1 MKWHIALGM
10 LSFVALSAIL
20 GILGFNELARMQAFR
35 EATAAREIEAG
46 ALTFENNCRPCHG
59 PQGKGIE
66 GVAPA
71 INAADLFNGDRL
83 KSIGFAGTV
92 EDYVAGVIA
101 AGRPMPTAG
110 TTYPQRMPTWSQR
123 FGGPLREDQ
132 IDSVV
137 LFIMNWRDTALA
149 EAAPVVTAPAGGG
162 VGTDLTMA
170 LPTGDA
176 ANGKSLTE
184 GALGCVGCHVLAAVG
199 PAWLAQAGQPG
210 IGARAETAFAAP
222 DYTGKAQSAEQ
233 YLIESVVQSNA
244 FVGPGFQ
251 PNIMPANYGERLSA
265 QDLADIL
272 AYLKTLK

>member
-1 MKWHIALGM
+1 
-10 LSFVALSAIL
+10 
-20 GILGFNELARMQAFR
+20 
-35 EATAAREIEAG
+35 
-46 ALTFENNCRPCHG
+46 
-59 PQGKGIE
+59 
-66 GVAPA
+66 
-71 INAADLFNGDRL
+71 
-83 KSIGFAGTV
+83 
-92 EDYVAGVIA
+92 
-101 AGRPMPTAG
+101 
-110 TTYPQRMPTWSQR
+110 
-123 FGGPLREDQ
+123 
-132 IDSVV
+132 VV

-149 EAAPVVTAPAGGG
+149 EAAPVVTSPAGGG
-162 VGTDLTMA
+162 VGTELTMA
-170 LPTGDA
+170 LPTGEA

-210 IGARAETAFAAP
+210 IGARAETAFSAP